1 MCSKQAEQGL
11 LFTRMI
17 NNEGSLSE
25 SVRMGQK
32 TTVSIVILVIA
43 FVIAFFLSIYITLDE
58 TMPGNAV
65 VVVTLEDKLYHSI
78 YFDRLCVADKTAKTM
93 TLSEALAEGYKP
105 HIYDQELGYFKGTRR
120 FYLHHL
126 LSKLGISV
134 NSRWDKNG
142 NWLW

>member
-1 MCSKQAEQGL
+1 MSKQRGSSLESEQ
-11 LFTRMI
+11 
-17 NNEGSLSE
+17 
-25 SVRMGQK
+25 MGQK
-32 TTVSIVILVIA
+32 TKFIIVTLVIA
-43 FVIAFFLSIYITLDE
+43 FVIAFFLSIYITVDE

-105 HIYDQELGYFKGTRR
+105 HAYDQELGYFKGTRR
-120 FYLHHL
+120 FYFHHL